1 MSCDLTYIDC
11 MCFLIMY
18 NRIKVYQSVCTGFV
32 FVGMGKSVVSIVMVT
47 LMMVSVLQ
55 VLSLWERGRVCL

>member
-1 MSCDLTYIDC
+1 MR
-11 MCFLIMY
+11 FLIMY

-32 FVGMGKSVVSIVMVT
+32 SVGMGKSVISIVMVT

-55 VLSLWERGRVCL
+55 VSSLWECGRVCL